1 MVNVMRMHLLWR
13 NSLINYSVGTPLLGG
28 IVKWKVP
35 LATWGRHSV
44 QGFRLTP
51 GASVEAL
58 AGEDQKESA
67 AYIQNGKT
75 IEILAGVLKEKCLFV
90 SYVFF
95 DHI

>member
-1 MVNVMRMHLLWR
+1 M
-13 NSLINYSVGTPLLGG
+13 
-28 IVKWKVP
+28 
-35 LATWGRHSV
+35 